1 MRSCGFMDFYAF
13 VALSRIKW
21 FKLGLFG
28 IKLGTQRYLVYKIVL
43 KRLDS
48 KTSPM
53 LEITC

>member
-1 MRSCGFMDFYAF
+1 MVFYAF